1 MGEFEMEHRK
11 TDAEAISID
20 RKIPLWGILTVVGAI
35 VVQTVVFWN
44 SMQLL
49 AVQVA
54 FQGKRAEDI
63 SVDVKGLTTDVKALS
78 ITLSSKDRVDQDQ
91 DRRIEDL
98 ERRLNNGRTGR

>member
-1 MGEFEMEHRK
+1 MEHRK
-11 TDAEAISID
+11 TDGDALSID

-49 AVQVA
+49 VVQVA

-63 SVDVKGLTTDVKALS
+63 AADVKGLTTDMKSLS
-78 ITLSSKDRVDQDQ
+78 ITLSTKDRVDQDQ

-98 ERRLNNGRTGR
+98 ERRLNARTPGR